1 MTFLKQGSNES
12 RHLSIMNG
20 WEIAK
25 QRLQTG
31 QYTCVICKSGTVYT
45 ATDRGVKPLVRWYET
60 DNDFVDAACAD
71 KVVGKATAFL
81 YVLLGVS
88 AVYAKVISKPALSVL
103 CEHDIEVDYDTLV
116 DHIINRRGDGIC
128 PFEVAVA
135 DIRDPATAYR
145 RIREKMTE
153 LHIE

>member
-1 MTFLKQGSNES
+1 MDY
-12 RHLSIMNG
+12 
-20 WEIAK
+20 AK
-25 QRLQTG
+25 RLLQTG
-31 QYTCVICKSGTVYT
+31 QYTCVICHNDAVYT
-45 ATDRGVKPLVRWYET
+45 ATDRGVKPLVHWYEAGH
-60 DNDFVDAACAD
+60 DFVGAACAD

-103 CEHDIEVDYDTLV
+103 CEHGIEVDYDVLV

-128 PFEVAVA
+128 PFEAAVA
-135 DIRDPATAYR
+135 NIDDPVTAYE
-145 RIREKMTE
+145 RIREKMIE